1 MLPLGPI
8 FKKHNISFHYYA
20 DDMQIYLPLESDK
33 RGMDTLLA
41 CLADVKAWMS
51 IHFLHLNENKTEIIV
66 FESSEAFSFSCLDFG
81 PLSPFVKPLVK
92 NLGVFF
98 DSSLTFDKQIS
109 SVVKT
114 SFFFPFQSLSQVKQF
129 LSFKDF
135 EKVVHAF
142 LSTRLDYCHSLY
154 MDINQFSLAHLQ
166 MVQNAAARL
175 LTGVRNQEHIITPV
189 LISLHWLPVCFRID
203 FKVLLLVFKCLNG
216 LAPGYLSD
224 LLSIYNPARSLRSSN
239 QRQLNVPRAIG

>member
-51 IHFLHLNENKTEIIV
+51 VIFLHLNENKNEIII
-66 FESSEAFSFSCLDFG
+66 FESSEAFSSSCLDFG

-114 SFFFPFQSLSQVKQF
+114 SFFFFFHFRV
-129 LSFKDF
+129 
-135 EKVVHAF
+135 
-142 LSTRLDYCHSLY
+142 
-154 MDINQFSLAHLQ
+154 LA
-166 MVQNAAARL
+166 R
-175 LTGVRNQEHIITPV
+175 
-189 LISLHWLPVCFRID
+189 
-203 FKVLLLVFKCLNG
+203 
-216 LAPGYLSD
+216 
-224 LLSIYNPARSLRSSN
+224 
-239 QRQLNVPRAIG
+239 